1 MTPRRDQQVSTLLAF
16 VRGSWCDVE
25 GHLVCLLKIN
35 LNKELKNF
43 WKKTWKNGFM
53 EKIYIYFY
61 DNCNI

>member
-35 LNKELKNF
+35 LNKELKKF
-43 WKKTWKNGFM
+43 LEKNVEEWIYG
-53 EKIYIYFY
+53 ENIYIFL
-61 DNCNI
+61 

>member
-16 VRGSWCDVE
+16 VRGSWCYVE

-35 LNKELKNF
+35 LNKELKKF
-43 WKKTWKNGFM
+43 LEKNV
-53 EKIYIYFY
+53 EEWIYGESIYFY